1 MLFQRLGFNRHSIVL
16 SWFLSYAAVLLL
28 PIVMSIF
35 VYNQSKQTLENEI
48 HQANN
53 ALLKQVEES
62 MDHQLKNM
70 QRLNFE
76 LSWNLKIQEL
86 LYSGKR
92 QLFPMENPYDV
103 YQITQDLKLYQ
114 SSYPFV
120 DEFYIYL
127 ASDHEVLMPSVKR
140 EDKVAFQLLH
150 EDGVLTYDQWL
161 SMLNEYNSQRFIAL
175 NRKVEGGRTEKT
187 VALVSSYPSVA
198 KKSIATNVIMIDQSR
213 ILESIKN
220 IQLFNKGNVLILNKE
235 NQVLVSNES
244 IPLPTDFPYDKI
256 TGSSGLFYLMNGG
269 EKYEV
274 FYQQTD
280 QSEMKFITVVPSRLY
295 WVKAEQVRILTYTSI
310 AISFFAGLVL
320 TLILLI
326 KNYSPIRRLTRS
338 FTGKRGVPDGK
349 MNNELQFIQQAIDRT
364 FDEMDKMANR
374 KQHEHDILRSHFL
387 SRLLKG
393 RFNPYITVDDSLAA
407 FNLKFDTDQ
416 FAVLLFSLEEQESVS
431 FFEFIQGK
439 DMAEKRKLLYFII
452 ANVVDEISNQTD
464 YGYVTEVEDM
474 MACLINVKERTS
486 EEQRQ
491 ELMRIAS
498 EAQNFLQMNYKI
510 PLTVSISRVHHS
522 IAGIS
527 QAYAEAL
534 DTLEYKLVVGSK
546 GIISYEDMALNTPK
560 ESGAGYEYPLQVEQQ
575 LINNVK
581 VGDFDKAKQTLD
593 EIINN
598 NVYNQV
604 IALPLAKCLMFDLVS
619 TMMKAVKE
627 IGGIQ
632 NSLMEANPNWME
644 DLTQC
649 STIQTMHQQIIVI
662 LKQVCDHAYQVRQ
675 KNIQHTRQG
684 TLRSLIENICQYIQ
698 SHYEDNDLNITMI
711 GDHFDMKAAY
721 LSKLFKE
728 QTGEGLLD
736 YINKIRIDRAKL
748 ALKQPDSQI
757 VDVADAVGY
766 SHVNTFIR
774 TFKKYE
780 GITPGKFKEMCES

>member
-1 MLFQRLGFNRHSIVL
+1 MLLRRLGFNRHSIVL
-16 SWFLSYAAVLLL
+16 TWFLSYAAVLLL
-28 PIVMSIF
+28 PIIMSIF
-35 VYNQSKQTLENEI
+35 VYIQSQKTLENEI

-53 ALLKQVEES
+53 ALLKQIEES
-62 MDHQLKNM
+62 MEHQLKNM

-76 LSWNLKIQEL
+76 LSWNLRIQEL

-92 QLFPMENPYDV
+92 QHFPMENPYDV

-150 EDGVLTYDQWL
+150 EDGVLTYDQWF
-161 SMLNEYNSQRFIAL
+161 SMLNEYKTQRFIPL

-187 VALVSSYPSVA
+187 VALVSSYPNVA

-213 ILESIKN
+213 FLDAVKN
-220 IQLFNKGNVLILNKE
+220 IELFNQGNVLILNKE
-235 NQVLVSNES
+235 NQLLVSNIS
-244 IPLPTDFPYDKI
+244 IPLPADFPYDKI
-256 TGSSGLFYLMNGG
+256 TGSSGLFYFMNGG

-274 FYQQTD
+274 FYQQSD
-280 QSEMKFITVVPSRLY
+280 QSQMKYITVVPSQLY

-310 AISFFAGLVL
+310 AISFFAGLILTVFLLRKNYRPIRKL
-320 TLILLI
+320 TL
-326 KNYSPIRRLTRS
+326 S
-338 FTGKRGVPDGK
+338 FAGKRGLSVGK

-374 KQHEHDILRSHFL
+374 KQHEHHILRSHFL

-407 FNLKFDTDQ
+407 FNLQFDSDQ
-416 FAVLLFSLEEQESVS
+416 FAVLLFSLEEQESS
-431 FFEFIQGK
+431 AFFDFIQGK

-452 ANVVDEISNQTD
+452 ANVVEEIANQYD

-474 MACLINVKERTS
+474 MACLINVRERTT
-486 EEQRQ
+486 EKQGQ
-491 ELMRIAS
+491 ELMRVAS
-498 EAQNFLQMNYKI
+498 EAQNFLQKNYKI

-527 QAYAEAL
+527 QAYSEAL

-546 GIISYEDMALNTPK
+546 GIISYEDMAMHVPK
-560 ESGAGYEYPLQVEQQ
+560 EPGAGYEYSLQVEQQ

-619 TMMKAVKE
+619 TMMKAVNE
-627 IGGIQ
+627 IGDIQ
-632 NSLMEANPNWME
+632 HSLMEANPNWME
-644 DLTQC
+644 ELTQC
-649 STIQTMHQQIIVI
+649 RTIQTMHQQILVI

-675 KNIQHTRQG
+675 KNIQNTRQG
-684 TLRSLIENICQYIQ
+684 TLRLLIEHICEYIQ
-698 SHYEDNDLNITMI
+698 SHYEDNDLNISMI
-711 GDHFDMKAAY
+711 GDHFEMKAAY

-736 YINKIRIDRAKL
+736 YINKVRIARAKL

-757 VDVADAVGY
+757 VVVAEAVGY

>member
-1 MLFQRLGFNRHSIVL
+1 MLRRLGFNRHSIVL
-16 SWFLSYAAVLLL
+16 TWFLSYAAVLLL

-62 MDHQLKNM
+62 MEHQLKNM

-76 LSWNLKIQEL
+76 LSWNLRIQEL

-92 QLFPMENPYDV
+92 QHFPMENPYDV

-127 ASDHEVLMPSVKR
+127 ATDHEVLMPSVKR

-150 EDGVLTYDQWL
+150 EEEGVLTYDQWL
-161 SMLNEYNSQRFIAL
+161 SMLNEYKTQRFIAL

-187 VALVSSYPSVA
+187 IALVSSYPNVA

-213 ILESIKN
+213 FLDAVKSIE
-220 IQLFNKGNVLILNKE
+220 LFNQGNVLILNKE
-235 NQVLVSNES
+235 NQVVVSNIS
-244 IPLPTDFPYDKI
+244 IPLPADFPYDKI
-256 TGSSGLFYLMNGG
+256 TGSSGLFYFMNGG

-274 FYQQTD
+274 FYQQSD
-280 QSEMKFITVVPSRLY
+280 QSEMKYITVVPSRLY
-295 WVKAEQVRILTYTSI
+295 WVKAEQVRVLTYTSI
-310 AISFFAGLVL
+310 AISFFAGLLL
-320 TLILLI
+320 TLFLLI
-326 KNYSPIRRLTRS
+326 KNYSPIRRLTLS
-338 FTGKRGVPDGK
+338 FAGKGGAPVGK

-393 RFNPYITVDDSLAA
+393 RINPYITVDDSLAA

-416 FAVLLFSLEEQESVS
+416 FAVLLFSLEEQESSS

-452 ANVVDEISNQTD
+452 ANVVKEISNQHD

-474 MACLINVKERTS
+474 MACLINVRERTT
-486 EEQRQ
+486 EEQGQ
-491 ELMRIAS
+491 ELMRVAS
-498 EAQNFLQMNYKI
+498 EAQNFLQKNYKI

-546 GIISYEDMALNTPK
+546 GIISYEDMALNAPK
-560 ESGAGYEYPLQVEQQ
+560 EPGAGYEYPLQVEQQ

-644 DLTQC
+644 ELTQC

-684 TLRSLIENICQYIQ
+684 TLRSLIEHICEYIQ
-698 SHYEDNDLNITMI
+698 SHYADNDLNITMI

-736 YINKIRIDRAKL
+736 YINKIRIDRAKIT
-748 ALKQPDSQI
+748 LKQPDSQI
-757 VDVADAVGY
+757 VDVAEAVGY